1 MQDDRKNSDEW
12 ALRDALLVTAGF
24 TLAVVFLTH
33 VVVKLADLIR
43 L

>member
-1 MQDDRKNSDEW
+1 MNDDQQKSDEW

-24 TLAVVFLTH
+24 SLAVVFLTH